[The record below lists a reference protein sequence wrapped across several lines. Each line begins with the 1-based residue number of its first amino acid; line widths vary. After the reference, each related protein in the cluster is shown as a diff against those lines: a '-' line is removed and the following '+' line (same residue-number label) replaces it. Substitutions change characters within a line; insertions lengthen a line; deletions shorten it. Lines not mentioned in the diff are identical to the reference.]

1 MLKDKIN
8 IQDSLMTILLN
19 KEYKNIQM
27 NEILKKSKLKSKKSF
42 LYYKNKEEILIDFF
56 ERIDLIM
63 KKKLIN
69 IKMSKNVK
77 DNLFEVFMIRIDILK
92 PFKKS
97 VNNVYLSVKH
107 QPNLFL
113 CLYQSFFKTIKLILD
128 LCYIKT
134 DPIKGHLKFMIF
146 ALIYFST
153 IQEWFND
160 FSEDSE
166 KTMSILDKRL
176 GMFEDF
182 FIQVN

>member
-1 MLKDKIN
+1 MLKDKIQ

-19 KEYKNIQM
+19 KEYKRIQM
-27 NEILKKSKLKSKKSF
+27 NEILKKSKLRHKKPF
-42 LYYKNKEEILIDFF
+42 PYYKNKEEVLIDFF
-56 ERIDLIM
+56 ERIDLVM

-69 IKMSKNVK
+69 MKMSKNVK
-77 DNLFEVFMIRIDILK
+77 DNLFEAFMIRIDILK

-113 CLYQSFFKTIKLILD
+113 CLYQSFFKTVKLILN
-128 LCYIKT
+128 LCHIKT

-153 IQEWFND
+153 IQEWFKD
-160 FSEDSE
+160 FSEDNE
-166 KTMSILDKRL
+166 KTMYILDKRL
-176 GMFEDF
+176 SMFEDF

>member
-19 KEYKNIQM
+19 KEYKKIQM

-107 QPNLFL
+107 QPNL
-113 CLYQSFFKTIKLILD
+113 S
-128 LCYIKT
+128 
-134 DPIKGHLKFMIF
+134 
-146 ALIYFST
+146 
-153 IQEWFND
+153 
-160 FSEDSE
+160 
-166 KTMSILDKRL
+166 
-176 GMFEDF
+176 
-182 FIQVN
+182 

>member
-69 IKMSKNVK
+69 IKMSK
-77 DNLFEVFMIRIDILK
+77 M
-92 PFKKS
+92 
-97 VNNVYLSVKH
+97 
-107 QPNLFL
+107 
-113 CLYQSFFKTIKLILD
+113 
-128 LCYIKT
+128 
-134 DPIKGHLKFMIF
+134 
-146 ALIYFST
+146 
-153 IQEWFND
+153 
-160 FSEDSE
+160 
-166 KTMSILDKRL
+166 
-176 GMFEDF
+176 
-182 FIQVN
+182 